1 MFLKAFFHNYSKDAF
16 LLQNDCSLLFQIIRM
31 VYSMTGFG
39 RAEGVVNG
47 RQIVVEIKSLN
58 GKQFEI
64 GIKLPPILRSYE
76 LDIRNLLNSKLFRGS
91 IDFNI
96 AIRQDGASKPMV
108 INTDLAIY
116 YYKGMKQISD
126 KLNLPEDNVLSTIM
140 RMPEVVVPESDVL
153 PEDEFK
159 GVFKVI
165 EEATNLLMDH
175 RKNEGDSLEKD
186 LSLRITNIEALLD
199 RILPLEALRTD
210 RIRNRLNNSLRDVVG
225 AENIDPNR
233 FEQELIFYMERMD
246 FSEET
251 TRLKQHCTY
260 FHNIINKEDISKGK
274 KLGFILQEVGREIN
288 TLGAK
293 ANNADIQQIVIGMK
307 DELEKAKEQ
316 VLNVL

>member
-1 MFLKAFFHNYSKDAF
+1 
-16 LLQNDCSLLFQIIRM
+16 
-31 VYSMTGFG
+31 MTVFG
-39 RAEGVVNG
+39 REEGVVNG
-47 RQIVVEIKSLN
+47 RQVVVEIKSLN

-76 LDIRNLLNSKLFRGS
+76 LDIRNLLSTKLIRGS

-96 AIRQDGASKPMV
+96 AVRQEGASKPMV

-153 PEDEFK
+153 PEQEFEE
-159 GVFKVI
+159 VTRII
-165 EEATNLLMDH
+165 EEAANHLMDH
-175 RKNEGDSLEKD
+175 RKNEGEALEKD
-186 LSLRITNIEALLD
+186 LTLRISNIEALLD
-199 RILPLEALRTD
+199 RVLPLEAQRTD
-210 RIRNRLNNSLRDVVG
+210 RIRTRLNNSLRDVVG

-233 FEQELIFYMERMD
+233 FEQELIYYIERID
-246 FSEET
+246 FSEEKM
-251 TRLKQHCTY
+251 RLKQHCIY
-260 FHNIINKEDISKGK
+260 FHNIINREDIAKGK

>member
-210 RIRNRLNNSLRDVVG
+210 RIRTRLNNSLRDVVG

-246 FSEET
+246 FSEEK

>member
-1 MFLKAFFHNYSKDAF
+1 
-16 LLQNDCSLLFQIIRM
+16 
-31 VYSMTGFG
+31 MTGFG

-76 LDIRNLLNSKLFRGS
+76 LDIRNLLSTKLIRGS

-96 AIRQDGASKPMV
+96 AVRQDGASKPMV

-126 KLNLPEDNVLSTIM
+126 KLNLPEDNALSTIM

-153 PEDEFK
+153 PEDEFEA
-159 GVFKVI
+159 VAKVI
-165 EEATNLLMDH
+165 EEAANLLMEH
-175 RKNEGDSLEKD
+175 RKNEGEALGKD

-199 RILPLEALRTD
+199 HILPLEAQRTD
-210 RIRNRLNNSLRDVVG
+210 KIRTRLNNSLRDVVG

-233 FEQELIFYMERMD
+233 FEQELIYYIERMD
-246 FSEET
+246 FSEEK
-251 TRLKQHCTY
+251 TRLTQHCTY
-260 FHNIINKEDISKGK
+260 FHNIINREDVSKGK

-293 ANNADIQQIVIGMK
+293 ANNADIQQMVIGMK

>member
-76 LDIRNLLNSKLFRGS
+76 LDIRNLLNTKLFRGS

-165 EEATNLLMDH
+165 EEAANLLMDH

-210 RIRNRLNNSLRDVVG
+210 RIRTRLNNSLRDVVG

-246 FSEET
+246 FSEEK
-251 TRLKQHCTY
+251 TRLKQH
-260 FHNIINKEDISKGK
+260 
-274 KLGFILQEVGREIN
+274 
-288 TLGAK
+288 
-293 ANNADIQQIVIGMK
+293 
-307 DELEKAKEQ
+307 
-316 VLNVL
+316 